1 VRFIKVILNAVDKLV
16 SVSDVAELG
25 LSKMDANLSVNL
37 SVSRVSSYP
46 KKTTAV
52 VGLNRIGVSAYQR
65 IKDQLKPS
73 EHLVGIIDI
82 HNREF
87 KPNGKWRDIKYLGV
101 LKDFPQIA
109 KSSSINHIIVAI
121 DPEDISQIH
130 QVIKY
135 CQLSQIRYEF
145 APEIQDV
152 VFGHTIKQIFD
163 DLHRPWQPNRRQIV
177 DSLIAIMLMVFLLPI
192 FFVVSLLIKLDS
204 KGPVFYSQERIGKA
218 GRIFR
223 VFKFRTMYIDAE
235 KFSGPVLAVKN
246 DPRITKVGRFL
257 RKTRLDEIPQLM
269 NVAIGDMSFIGPR
282 PERPYFVEKYSH
294 EIPLYKN
301 RLKVKPGI
309 TGLAQ
314 VTTGYDSDLDDVK
327 DKLKHDLIYVENF
340 HSLKL
345 NFQILLKTMKV
356 VLTAQGQ

>member
-25 LSKMDANLSVNL
+25 LSKMDTNLSVNL

-109 KSSSINHIIVAI
+109 KSSNINHIIVAI

-327 DKLKHDLIYVENF
+327 DKLKHDLVYVENF

-345 NFQILLKTMKV
+345 NFQILIKTMKV

>member
-1 VRFIKVILNAVDKLV
+1 MEINLSDKLPLTKV
-16 SVSDVAELG
+16 YSF
-25 LSKMDANLSVNL
+25 
-37 SVSRVSSYP
+37 P
-46 KKTTAV
+46 KRTTAI

-65 IKDQLKPS
+65 IKEQLKPS
-73 EHLVGIIDI
+73 EHLAGIVDI

-87 KPNGKWRDIKYLGV
+87 RPNGKWKDIEYLGI
-101 LKDFPQIA
+101 LEDFPQTI
-109 KSSSINHIIVAI
+109 KSKNINHVIVAI

-130 QVIKY
+130 QVIKL
-135 CQLSQIRYEF
+135 CKTSQIKFEF
-145 APEIQDV
+145 APEIQNV

-163 DLHRPWQPNRRQIV
+163 DLHRPWQPNKRQVI
-177 DSLIAIMLMVFLLPI
+177 DSLSAIMFLVFMIPI
-192 FFVVSLLIKLDS
+192 FLIVSILIKIDS
-204 KGPVFYSQERIGKA
+204 KGSTFYSQERIGKG
-218 GRIFR
+218 GRIFQ
-223 VFKFRTMYIDAE
+223 VFKFRTMYTDAE
-235 KFSGPVLAVKN
+235 KYSGPVLAVKN

-327 DKLKHDLIYVENF
+327 TKLKHDLVYVENSY
-340 HSLKL
+340 SLKL
-345 NFQILLKTMKV
+345 NFQILIKTMKV
-356 VLTAQGQ
+356 ILTAQGQ